1 MTDPTPSPAPGW
13 DPPAVDR
20 SPGTNRPEPSP
31 ADEALLHALARQGLI
46 AILRARRPAPLV
58 PVVLT
63 LLEAGVRCVEIT
75 LPTPGALEALREL
88 TGRRAGELPPGTLLG
103 AGTVTDPGQVP
114 RAAAA
119 GARFT
124 VGPVYEPAVVD
135 ASRAAGLGSLP
146 GCLTPTEA
154 YAAWRRGASA
164 VKLFPAEALGPRA
177 VRALTAPLPDIPLV
191 PTGGIGLDALPRY
204 LAAGALACG
213 VGSPLLGD
221 ALDGGPLTELRGRAG
236 RFARLATRARA
247 EDAAG

>member
-1 MTDPTPSPAPGW
+1 MTDPSLPPEPAPAAASRPAPG
-13 DPPAVDR
+13 
-20 SPGTNRPEPSP
+20 P
-31 ADEALLHALARQGLI
+31 ADRALLGALRRQGLV

-103 AGTVTDPGQVP
+103 AGTVTEARHVAG
-114 RAAAA
+114 AAAA

-124 VGPVYEPAVVD
+124 VSPVHEPAVVD

-154 YAAWRRGASA
+154 LAAWRRGASA

-177 VRALTAPLPDIPLV
+177 VRALAAPLPEIPLV
-191 PTGGIGLDALPRY
+191 PTGGVDLDVLPRY
-204 LAAGALACG
+204 LDAGALACG

-221 ALDGGPLTELRGRAG
+221 ALDGGSLTGLRARAAE
-236 RFARLATRARA
+236 FAARATRATA
-247 EDAAG
+247 EETAVCAEETAI